1 MALNGQGDN
10 FIKYLE
16 ERNGK
21 TPGRYAYRAVQSAR
35 LKIEQGIQIVL
46 DNYAQKVNRK
56 LR

>member
-35 LKIEQGIQIVL
+35 RKIEQGVQIVL
-46 DNYAQKVNRK
+46 DKYAQKVNKK